1 MNNTVTHIERNE
13 TPGAQQLT
21 LLTVPEPT
29 STELKSS
36 AAHARFQLS
45 TTTRE
50 RGLAHVAEI
59 RRQLAESQAQRDAQ
73 RNKPLPS
80 RSRRAA

>member
-1 MNNTVTHIERNE
+1 MSNTVTDIERNE

-21 LLTVPEPT
+21 LLSAPEPT
-29 STELKSS
+29 TTELKSS

-45 TTTRE
+45 KTTRE

-59 RRQLAESQAQRDAQ
+59 RRQLAESQAKRDA
-73 RNKPLPS
+73 RRGNPMPA
-80 RSRRAA
+80 RPRRAA